1 MAIVKISVEKV
12 TKLHHMSVLMHTIIV
27 ISSVIPVRDDL
38 TDPVYPYAQSRADI
52 VVHSDLMMQF
62 VAVLSKLQ
70 ISARKNIRNWFR
82 MTPNSN
88 PPKSLHLPILA
99 KKMPNGVL

>member
-52 VVHSDLMMQF
+52 VAHIDLMMRLSAVCRCF
-62 VAVLSKLQ
+62 VKIANLG
-70 ISARKNIRNWFR
+70 
-82 MTPNSN
+82 T
-88 PPKSLHLPILA
+88 
-99 KKMPNGVL
+99 KKYSELV